1 MSMKALEELRNTLC
15 TELDEISKKKE
26 INTQLLDNIDKLTRS
41 IDKIDK
47 IIMRDGSET
56 EYSRMGGWEA
66 RGMYDDGNSY
76 ANRGQHYVR
85 GHYSRN
91 DGYSERGIRGGNS
104 YRGGYSRDGGDTLDM
119 LRDMLYG
126 ADDRERKAIE
136 RCMKEL
142 GE

>member
-1 MSMKALEELRNTLC
+1 
-15 TELDEISKKKE
+15 
-26 INTQLLDNIDKLTRS
+26 
-41 IDKIDK
+41 
-47 IIMRDGSET
+47 MRDGSET